1 VVRPH
6 VGLAVNA
13 PNGTVLQKID
23 PPPAR
28 HVSIAPQN
36 LDAIRTGLRLAASA
50 SGGTSADVM
59 GSFPEQV
66 YGKTGTA
73 QRGNQADQ
81 SWYVCFVPASATTRP
96 ILVVVTV
103 EQGGFGAQ
111 AAAPAAREILSQWFF
126 GKRGQ
131 FVAGASKTL

>member
-1 VVRPH
+1 V
-6 VGLAVNA
+6 
-13 PNGTVLQKID
+13 
-23 PPPAR
+23 
-28 HVSIAPQN
+28 
-36 LDAIRTGLRLAASA
+36 
-50 SGGTSADVM
+50 SGGTSADV
-59 GSFPEQV
+59 FATWPQNRYPV

-73 QRGNQADQ
+73 QRGILADQ
-81 SWYVCFVPASATTRP
+81 SWYVCYVPDPVKP